1 MSTFEVLNYSH
12 LLTLIKLLE
21 YWPVEMAKKL
31 AAPASDQIELEK
43 YTSIKVNLP
52 TELDNLSSKNLKHD
66 RVLFVFR

>member
-1 MSTFEVLNYSH
+1 MSPIEVLNYSH
-12 LLTLIKLLE
+12 LLILIKLLE
-21 YWPVEMAKKL
+21 YWLVEKAKKL

-66 RVLFVFR
+66 RVLFV